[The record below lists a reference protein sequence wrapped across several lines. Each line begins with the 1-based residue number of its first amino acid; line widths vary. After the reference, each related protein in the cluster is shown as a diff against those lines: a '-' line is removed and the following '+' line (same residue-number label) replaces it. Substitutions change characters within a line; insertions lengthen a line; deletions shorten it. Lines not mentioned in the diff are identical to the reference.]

1 LTACRRYNIVIETT
15 AALAARECNNGG
27 MMKKNINFAVLYAV
41 LAAVLYALSAP
52 VSKLLII
59 NVPAKMLAA
68 FLYLGAGI
76 GLGAFE
82 LIHKFTGRKSA
93 EKPLEK
99 RDLPYIAGMVA
110 LDIAAPIFLMTGLS
124 MTTAANTSLLNNF
137 EIVATSVIAMFI
149 FREKISKRLWA
160 AISLVTLACIILSFE
175 NITSLRFSWGSL
187 FVLLACVAWGFE
199 NNCTRMLS
207 DKNPQQ
213 IVVIKGIFSG
223 SGALAAA
230 VLSGDS
236 FPELIYVSA
245 ALILGFFAYGL
256 SIFFYIHAQRHLGAA
271 KTSAYYAV
279 APFIGVAFSFVFFK
293 QVPTPFFFVALAIM
307 AAGTYFISTDGRS
320 G

>member
-1 LTACRRYNIVIETT
+1 MI
-15 AALAARECNNGG
+15 
-27 MMKKNINFAVLYAV
+27 KNRNFAVFYAV
-41 LAAVLYALSAP
+41 LAAALYALSAP
-52 VSKLLII
+52 VSKLLID

-68 FLYLGAGI
+68 FLYLGAGM
-76 GLGAFE
+76 GLGAVE
-82 LIHKFTGRKSA
+82 LIRKSAGRESA

-99 RDLPYIAGMVA
+99 KDLPYTAGMVA

-124 MTTAANTSLLNNF
+124 MTTAANASLLNNF
-137 EIVATSVIAMFI
+137 EIAATSLIAMFI

-160 AISLVTLACIILSFE
+160 AIILVTLASLILSFE
-175 NITSLRFSWGSL
+175 NIISLRFSWGSL

-207 DKNPQQ
+207 DKNPLQ
-213 IVVIKGIFSG
+213 IVVVKGIFSG
-223 SGALAAA
+223 SGALVAA

-245 ALILGFFAYGL
+245 ALLLGFFAYGL

-279 APFIGVAFSFVFFK
+279 APFIGVAFSFIFFR
-293 QVPTPFFFVALAIM
+293 QIPTPFFFIALIIM
-307 AAGTYFISTDGRS
+307 AAGTYFALTDKKATKEKL
-320 G
+320 